1 MNSQI
6 LSGLLLPFLGTAL
19 GSGCVFFMKHSL
31 SKQVQRALTGFAA
44 GVMTAASIWSLI
56 IPAMDMAED
65 KGKLAFLP
73 AVIGFW
79 CGILFLLLLDTLIPH
94 LHMNAEKAEG
104 VPSKL
109 ARTTMMVL
117 AVTLHNIPEG
127 MAVGIVYA
135 GFLSGSAEMS
145 AGGAFALALGIA
157 IQNFPEGAIISM
169 PLHAEGKSKIGTV
182 SGFPTILL
190 CAVGIILTLTGIVIW
205 FTGAMRS
212 DMDENIKEN
221 RLKTNGIYAWLR
233 NPMYSGL
240 WILISGISLMWHN
253 VFLIPVI
260 FINWYM
266 MTVVLKNT
274 EEKWLRDLYGQEYDD
289 YCKRVNRCIPWKR
302 TL

>member
-1 MNSQI
+1 
-6 LSGLLLPFLGTAL
+6 
-19 GSGCVFFMKHSL
+19 
-31 SKQVQRALTGFAA
+31 
-44 GVMTAASIWSLI
+44 
-56 IPAMDMAED
+56 MDMAED
-65 KGKLAFLP
+65 KGKLAFPP

-127 MAVGIVYA
+127 MAGGIVYA

-221 RLKTNGIYAWLR
+221 RLKTNGIYAWVR

-253 VFLIPVI
+253 VFLILVI